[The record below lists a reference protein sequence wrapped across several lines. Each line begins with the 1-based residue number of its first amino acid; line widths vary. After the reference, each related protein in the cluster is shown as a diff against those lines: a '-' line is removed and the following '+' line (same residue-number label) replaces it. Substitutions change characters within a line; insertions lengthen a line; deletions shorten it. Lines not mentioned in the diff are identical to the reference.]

1 MKRNRKRRD
10 PGTAALKFFIYLLIL
25 MLLCALGLFLLKSG
39 KNSGARPYVATGTG
53 VPATP
58 TPAITPTPTPESSPE
73 PSATAGIDYADT
85 PEPTVTATPE
95 PTPEPVPTPEP
106 TPIPDSALPA
116 ELKDFRLPAEAD
128 DGNVGIS
135 SCYVSAVDSY
145 SIMELTGWG
154 YAELEYF
161 DGEECGTYVIVNQGT
176 EPIHAY
182 LASSIP
188 GISGRSHTG
197 TVCDNAAA
205 CDWRVYID
213 VSDYEPGIYS
223 LGLALVYKNGDENE
237 YRYYRFGDLQSF
249 TVNDGEIIIPA
260 TVTGAE

>member
-1 MKRNRKRRD
+1 MKRNLKRRD
-10 PGTAALKFFIYLLIL
+10 PGTAVLKFFIYLLIL
-25 MLLCALGLFLLKSG
+25 MLLSGLGLFLLRTG
-39 KNSGARPYVATGTG
+39 RNSGERPYIATGTG
-53 VPATP
+53 APATP
-58 TPAITPTPTPESSPE
+58 TPAPTPTPEPSPE
-73 PSATAGIDYADT
+73 PSAQASAAPTET
-85 PEPTVTATPE
+85 PVPAATSTPLPT
-95 PTPEPVPTPEP
+95 PTPEP
-106 TPIPDSALPA
+106 TAEPTPIPEAVLPT
-116 ELKDFRLPAEAD
+116 ELKEFRLPDESD
-128 DGNVGIS
+128 DGNIGIS

-161 DGEECGTYVIVNQGT
+161 DGEECGTYVIVNQGA

-182 LASSIP
+182 LASSVP
-188 GISGRSHTG
+188 GISGRNHTG
-197 TVCDNAAA
+197 TLCENASA

-223 LGLALVYKNGDENE
+223 LGLSLVYKNNGDNE

-249 TVNDGEIIIPA
+249 TVNDGEIIIPV